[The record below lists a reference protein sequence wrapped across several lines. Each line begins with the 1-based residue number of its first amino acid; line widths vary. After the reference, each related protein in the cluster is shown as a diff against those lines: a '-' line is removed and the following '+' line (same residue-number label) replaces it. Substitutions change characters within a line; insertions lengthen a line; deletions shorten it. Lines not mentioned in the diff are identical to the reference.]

1 MKINI
6 KFRRV
11 PSDAHKQSQQAVS
24 VDERSRMRFAA
35 YSLGKEWGKNHRAII
50 DTQALSLRERGK
62 TPCSYG
68 SLRIP
73 PTVIVR
79 AGACSTHKE
88 KALLFLFLCGLFLFC
103 FSPLFAQDAGKDKM
117 IEKAL
122 MEYRRGNTPNAL
134 ELIYGV
140 LERYPKNARAIDLYG
155 QIKNDEAKRLCRAAE
170 IYFRNGEIDIARK
183 RIEESRGLSV
193 DIFISYIEE
202 KIIEAK
208 SFLSEQ
214 NPVMCGMAAAEIL
227 FFDPGNNEALKLKAL
242 LKSSFFRELY
252 SSVVSEKKKLSSQ
265 KYLEA
270 KKFVSN
276 PIKALA
282 MADESLKFDPS
293 NAQAAKLRKQMLQKL
308 ADAEMSALDKSEKE
322 LLKDK
327 EKALVYFLKAEKYY
341 RKRKFEKVFKYL
353 EKALGK
359 DASLEKAKKMKKE
372 TGALI
377 CTAEIASAFEFLASG
392 KKRAASR
399 RVKKARR
406 YDPGMLS
413 KKAEELVREARK
425 LMDSGEKEKAGVLF
439 AQAALLN
446 PRYEKDKQSS
456 GVIVEIEKAW
466 GFYRSGNYER
476 CAVIIASVGKKYPE
490 NLEVMFLESINSA
503 QTALDDGDFLKT
515 RKFLLKAVKLK
526 PLHREVWDFFNRM
539 DELLNILGYEPE
551 KQTE

>member
-6 KFRRV
+6 KSRRT
-11 PSDAHKQSQQAVS
+11 PSAAHKV
-24 VDERSRMRFAA
+24 
-35 YSLGKEWGKNHRAII
+35 
-50 DTQALSLRERGK
+50 
-62 TPCSYG
+62 
-68 SLRIP
+68 
-73 PTVIVR
+73 
-79 AGACSTHKE
+79 
-88 KALLFLFLCGLFLFC
+88 KALRVLFLCGLLLFC
-103 FSPLFAQDAGKDKM
+103 FSSLFAQDAGKDKM

-134 ELIYGV
+134 DLIYGV

-155 QIKNDEAKRLCRAAE
+155 QIKNDEARRLCRAAE

-183 RIEESRGLSV
+183 KIEESRALSV

-202 KIIEAK
+202 KIIEAEI
-208 SFLSEQ
+208 FLSEQ
-214 NPVMCGMAAAEIL
+214 DPVMCGVTASEIL

-252 SSVVSEKKKLSSQ
+252 SSVASEKKKLSTQ

-270 KKFVSN
+270 KKLVSR

-282 MADESLKFDPS
+282 LANDALKLDSS
-293 NAQAAKLRKQMLQKL
+293 NNAAATLRKQMLQKL
-308 ADAEMSALDKSEKE
+308 VNTEMSALDKSEKE
-322 LLKDK
+322 LRKDK
-327 EKALVYFLKAEKYY
+327 EKARVYFLKAEKYY

-359 DASLEKAKKMKKE
+359 DPSLEKAKKMKKE

-392 KKRAASR
+392 KKRPAR
-399 RVKKARR
+399 RRAEKAR
-406 YDPGMLS
+406 YYNPEMVS
-413 KKAEELVREARK
+413 KRATDIMREARG
-425 LMDSGEKEKAGVLF
+425 LLAAGESEKAELLF

-446 PRYEKDKQSS
+446 PQYEDDKNSS
-456 GVIVEIEKAW
+456 DALVEIEEAW
-466 GFYRSGNYER
+466 GLYRSGNYKR
-476 CAVIIASVGKKYPE
+476 CADIIASAGKKYPE

-526 PLHREVWDFFNRM
+526 PLHVEVWDFFNRM